1 MQSIVYVKSI
11 DGKTLMPTSPVIARL
26 MLKQGRAKVIR
37 RDPFQIKLS
46 YKTDNEYIQPCTR
59 GIDTGSGTL
68 GSAAVTDDGKVLYMS
83 EVELRNDIKNKMDA
97 RRKYRR
103 SRRSRKTRYRKARF
117 LNRKNS
123 KRKDRFSPTM
133 TSKLDAHKREISFM
147 AKLLPCREKVI
158 LETGTFDPHLMKNPA
173 LANEKYRHWGYQQG
187 TLYGFANTR
196 AFILARD
203 GYKCQ
208 CCKGKHKDSLLEV
221 HHIVFRRNGGS
232 DNPDNLI
239 TLCHT
244 CHKGVH
250 DGTITLGNKGK
261 KKSNLSFA
269 TQMNSI
275 RKQLLDYYDDSVET
289 FGYIT
294 KENRQN
300 LNLPKRH
307 AVDAAVIASA
317 GQPVIFMMDTVYL
330 KKCIPKGDFQQT
342 KGIHSEQKITT
353 GKING
358 LRKFDKVKYLGG
370 EYFIKGRMS
379 TGYAILMDVHGT
391 KVDFNN
397 RPKGCK
403 IPKMDKLHRIG
414 ARRVW
419 IIAKEAV

>member
-1 MQSIVYVKSI
+1 MQSVVYVKSK

-46 YKTDNEYIQPCTR
+46 YKTDNEYRQPCTR

-103 SRRSRKTRYRKARF
+103 SRRNRKTRYRKARF

-123 KRKDRFSPTM
+123 KRKDRFSTTM

-221 HHIVFRRNGGS
+221 HHIVFRCNGGS

-358 LRKFDKVKYLGG
+358 LRKFDKVKYLDG

-414 ARRVW
+414 ARKAW